1 MESKQFHYI
10 LFRLFWD
17 DTPVGFEYWSAD
29 MNTQNYTTGFPE
41 KTDGWYGFGWSGVRI
56 SHNRK
61 EILDIKYVDE
71 KYLKEREERILMGK
85 GIVQN
90 LRSNQNIINSIRES
104 NNLEP
109 INIR

>member
-1 MESKQFHYI
+1 MEMQKQLHYI

-17 DTPVGFEYWSAD
+17 DKPIGFQYWDPETGDS
-29 MNTQNYTTGFPE
+29 YTHGEPE
-41 KTDGWYGFGWSGVRI
+41 KINGHDGWGWCGTKI

-61 EILDIKYVDE
+61 EILDIHYVDE
-71 KYLKEREERILMGK
+71 EYLKERKDRIDMAK
-85 GIVQN
+85 SIFEN
-90 LRSNQNIINSIRES
+90 MKKNQDIINFVRET